1 MVAKAPLVSP
11 KPRGR
16 TEADTP
22 QPGLASERLRQAM
35 CERLQR
41 QGIADTEVLQAM
53 RRVPRHAFVDPALAS
68 RAYEDTALPIGHRQ
82 TISQP
87 FVVARSLSVV
97 RELYA
102 GTDPMQR
109 VLEVG
114 TGCGYQAAVMA
125 QLFPWVASIERI
137 EALHQ
142 QARRNLAPLALSRL
156 HLIFGDGL
164 EGLPAY
170 GPYSAMVLA
179 AGIAEVP
186 EALLLQL
193 AAGGVLVAP
202 VGGQSQRLVAIRRR
216 VLQDGSTKWETHA
229 YDEVSF
235 VPMLAGVVR

>member
-1 MVAKAPLVSP
+1 MV
-11 KPRGR
+11 
-16 TEADTP
+16 
-22 QPGLASERLRQAM
+22 
-35 CERLQR
+35 ERLQR
-41 QGIADTEVLQAM
+41 QGIADAEVLQAM
-53 RRVPRHAFVDPALAS
+53 ARVPRHVFVDAALAS

-87 FVVARSLSVV
+87 FVVARSLAVV
-97 RELYA
+97 RDLYA
-102 GTDPMQR
+102 GSAPMDR

-142 QARRNLAPLALSRL
+142 QARRNLAPLALGRL

-164 EGLPAY
+164 QGLPKY
-170 GPYSAMVLA
+170 GPYSAIVLA
-179 AGIAEVP
+179 AGLAQVP
-186 EALLLQL
+186 QVLLDQL
-193 AAGGVLVAP
+193 TPGGVLVAP
-202 VGGQSQRLVAIRRR
+202 VGASSQTLVAMRRR
-216 VLQDGSTKWETHA
+216 PEGQAGPEWVPFA